1 VACLFDT
8 RLGRHCKQEDAGVE
22 AELTNAQIA
31 DRLALF
37 AALLELADTSPFAV
51 RAYSRAAE
59 LVRSLPAPVADLVRE
74 GRIRELRGVGPGI
87 ESKLRELVT
96 TGEIAE
102 LRELQAELPPEL
114 VSYGRLHGVSTK
126 RISRIARA
134 LEIATVE
141 ELEAAVAA
149 GRLRDV
155 PGIGPATEAQIA
167 AALAAPPRAQRGLTV
182 TRSRALSREIAGALD
197 GHAAGAARRFCE
209 LAFELRVVV
218 ASDRPTDA
226 IDAFAALP
234 QIMALLERA
243 ERRAVGLTL
252 DGVPI
257 VLVVATDAT
266 LGTELVRAT
275 GSAEYVEALG
285 PLPETAEEAQ
295 VFAVLGLPFCPPELR
310 ELPGATPPE
319 GLVQLT
325 DVRGDLHCHTTWSD
339 GRGSVLEMG
348 EAARDRGYAYLAICD
363 HTPNVGVVHG
373 LSTDELRRQGE
384 EISRAND
391 ELAPFRILR
400 GVECD
405 IRADGSLDVEDAM
418 LDELE
423 WVQLSLHAG
432 QRRPREELTAIV
444 TEAMRHPSVRA
455 LSHPKGRILNH
466 RPENALDLDEVF
478 TVARETGVAV
488 EVNGLPD
495 RLDLSAV
502 HVREALAAGVDLV
515 LNSDSHSPAGLASL
529 ELALAT
535 ARKGAAT
542 RDRIVNTRP
551 LTDILRERPSA

>member
-1 VACLFDT
+1 MAP
-8 RLGRHCKQEDAGVE
+8 
-22 AELTNAQIA
+22 ELTNAQIA

-59 LVRSLPAPVADLVRE
+59 LVRSLPTPVADLVRE

-102 LRELQAELPPEL
+102 LRDLQAELPPQL
-114 VSYGRLHGVSTK
+114 VSFGRLHGVGTK
-126 RISRIARA
+126 RISSIARA
-134 LEIATVE
+134 LEITTVP

-149 GRLRDV
+149 GRLQDV

-167 AALAAPPRAQRGLTV
+167 AALARPPQAQRGLTV

-209 LAFELRVVV
+209 LAFELCVVV
-218 ASDRPTDA
+218 ASDPPTDA

-275 GSAEYVEALG
+275 GSAEYVQSLG
-285 PLPETAEEAQ
+285 PLPEAAEEAE

-319 GLVQLT
+319 ELVELT
-325 DVRGDLHCHTTWSD
+325 DIRGDLHCHTTWSD

-384 EISRAND
+384 EIALAND

-405 IRADGSLDVEDAM
+405 IRADGSLDVEDAV

-466 RPENALDLDEVF
+466 RPENALELDEVF

-542 RDRIVNTRP
+542 RDRIVNARP
-551 LTDILRERPSA
+551 LADVLRERPSG

>member
-1 VACLFDT
+1 M
-8 RLGRHCKQEDAGVE
+8 E

-134 LEIATVE
+134 LEIATVG

-167 AALAAPPRAQRGLTV
+167 AALAASPRAQRGLTV

-391 ELAPFRILR
+391 ALAPFRILR

-478 TVARETGVAV
+478 TVAKETGVAV